1 MQLKKR
7 IIGIDTRDLK
17 IAKTGAHTYLSELCK
32 TIQNNRADLQFEYVF
47 LDTRL
52 PIYTGPN
59 KIGKLW
65 EQLHYMIWKQITL
78 PIKAWQKGC
87 SLVFCTD
94 YFVPYM
100 HLGFTTVPV
109 FHDAF
114 IWEYPSH
121 YNTYWLGIFKTFGVS
136 AAKKASAVVTVT
148 SYAKNQISKYSGI
161 DAANIVPIHIG
172 PKSSIAESSIAE
184 PQLNTATNNWEQLL
198 HKKYILHIG
207 TIEKRKNLSTL
218 ITAFELLLQNNP
230 QDLYLIIVGQKSN
243 KPTLQDDAIFEMVA
257 ASNLLKEC
265 VVFTG
270 YLSDYQTAMLY
281 KHAALYVFPSI
292 NEGFGIPILEAFAHR
307 VPVLASNNS
316 CLPEVA
322 GDAAICFD
330 PYNAN
335 ALSKLIAQT
344 LSDPALIQSLQQKG
358 TARLEHF
365 CWKKTLDA
373 LEAVFERS
381 LNNAKAQ

>member
-1 MQLKKR
+1 MQVKKQK
-7 IIGIDTRDLK
+7 IGIDIRDLK

-32 TIQNNRADLQFEYVF
+32 TIKSNEPDLQFEYVF

-52 PIYTGPN
+52 PIYTGST

-65 EQLHYMIWKQITL
+65 EQLNYMIWKQLTL
-78 PIKAWQKGC
+78 PFKAWKKGC

-121 YNTYWLGIFKTFGVS
+121 YNKYWLGLFKTFGVS
-136 AAKKASAVVTVT
+136 AAKKASAIVTVT
-148 SYAKNQISKYSGI
+148 SYAKQQIATYSSI
-161 DAANIVPIHIG
+161 DAAKIVPIHIG
-172 PKSSIAESSIAE
+172 PKSSIAHNELETGLDHNLE
-184 PQLNTATNNWEQLL
+184 PLLN
-198 HKKYILHIG
+198 KKYILHVG
-207 TIEKRKNLSTL
+207 TIEKRKNLTTL
-218 ITAFELLLQNNP
+218 LKAFEQLLQNNT

-243 KPTLQDDAIFEMVA
+243 KPTLKDDAVFEMVA
-257 ASNLLKEC
+257 ASSLLKEH
-265 VVFTG
+265 VIFTG
-270 YLSDYQTAMLY
+270 YLTDSQTATIY
-281 KHAALYVFPSI
+281 KHAVLYVFPSV

-322 GDAAICFD
+322 GNAAISFD
-330 PYNAN
+330 PYNPD
-335 ALSKLIAQT
+335 ALSTLIEQT
-344 LSDPALIQSLQQKG
+344 LQDQALLESLQQKG
-358 TARLEHF
+358 TERLTHF
-365 CWKKTLDA
+365 TWVKTLTA

-381 LNNAKAQ
+381 IHY

>member
-1 MQLKKR
+1 MQQKKR

-47 LDTRL
+47 LDTSI
-52 PIYTGPN
+52 PIYTGSS

-65 EQLHYMIWKQITL
+65 EQLNYLIWKQITL

-94 YFVPYM
+94 YFVPYI
-100 HLGFTTVPV
+100 HLGYTTVPV

-121 YNTYWLGIFKTFGVS
+121 YNTYWLGLFKTFGVS

-148 SYAKNQISKYSGI
+148 SYAKDQIAKYSGI
-161 DAANIVPIHIG
+161 NAANIVPIHIG
-172 PKSSIAESSIAE
+172 PKSSIAE
-184 PQLNTATNNWEQLL
+184 PQQNTATNNYEQLL
-198 HKKYILHIG
+198 NKKYILHVG

-218 ITAFELLLQNNP
+218 IAAFELLLQNNP
-230 QDLYLIIVGQKSN
+230 QEIYLVIVGQKSN
-243 KPTLQDDAIFEMVA
+243 KPTLQDDTIFEMVA
-257 ASNLLKEC
+257 ASTLLKER

-270 YLSDYQTAMLY
+270 YLSDSETATLY
-281 KHAALYVFPSI
+281 KHAALYVFPSV
-292 NEGFGIPILEAFAHR
+292 NEGFGIPILEAFAHQ

-322 GDAAICFD
+322 ENAAICFD
-330 PYNAN
+330 PYNAV

-344 LSDPALIQSLQQKG
+344 LNNPALIQSLQQKG
-358 TARLEHF
+358 TERLTHF
-365 CWKKTLDA
+365 SWRKTLVA

-381 LNNAKAQ
+381 INNAKAQ

>member
-1 MQLKKR
+1 MQQKKR

-32 TIQNNRADLQFEYVF
+32 TIQNNQADLQFEYVF

-52 PIYTGPN
+52 PIYTGSN

-65 EQLHYMIWKQITL
+65 EQLNYLIWKQITL

-94 YFVPYM
+94 YFVPYI
-100 HLGFTTVPV
+100 HLGFSTVPV

-121 YNTYWLGIFKTFGVS
+121 YNTYWLGLFKTLGVS

-148 SYAKNQISKYSGI
+148 SYAKDQIAKYSGI
-161 DAANIVPIHIG
+161 DASNIVPIHIG
-172 PKSSIAESSIAE
+172 PKSSIAE
-184 PQLNTATNNWEQLL
+184 PQQNTATNNYEHLL
-198 HKKYILHIG
+198 NKKYILHVG

-230 QDLYLIIVGQKSN
+230 QEIYLVIVGQKSN

-257 ASNLLKEC
+257 ASNLLKER

-270 YLSDYQTAMLY
+270 YLSDSETAVLY
-281 KHAALYVFPSI
+281 KHAGLYVFPSV

-316 CLPEVA
+316 CLPEVTSN
-322 GDAAICFD
+322 AAICFD
-330 PYNAN
+330 PYNVV
-335 ALSKLIAQT
+335 ALSTLIAQT
-344 LSDPALIQSLQQKG
+344 LNDPALIQSLQQKG
-358 TARLEHF
+358 TERLTHF
-365 CWKKTLDA
+365 SWRKTLDA

-381 LNNAKAQ
+381 IDY

>member
-1 MQLKKR
+1 MQLKKQK
-7 IIGIDTRDLK
+7 IGIDIRDLK

-32 TIQNNRADLQFEYVF
+32 AIKSNEEDLQFEYVF

-52 PIYTGPN
+52 PIYTGSS

-65 EQLHYMIWKQITL
+65 EQVNYIFWKQITL
-78 PIKAWQKGC
+78 PIKAWLTGC

-121 YNTYWLGIFKTFGVS
+121 YNKYWLGLFKTFGVS

-148 SYAKNQISKYSGI
+148 SYAKDQIAKYSGI
-161 DAANIVPIHIG
+161 DSANIIPIHIG
-172 PKSSIAESSIAE
+172 PKSSIAENEFGAVVDHIVE
-184 PQLNTATNNWEQLL
+184 PLL
-198 HKKYILHIG
+198 QKKYILHVG
-207 TIEKRKNLSTL
+207 TIEKRKNLTTL
-218 ITAFELLLQNNP
+218 LKAFELYLQHNT

-243 KPTLQDDAIFEMVA
+243 KPTLKDDAVFEMVA
-257 ASNLLKEC
+257 ASSLLKEH
-265 VVFTG
+265 VIFTG
-270 YLSDYQTAMLY
+270 FLSDSQTAQLY
-281 KHAALYVFPSI
+281 KHAVLYVFPSV
-292 NEGFGIPILEAFAHR
+292 NEGFGIPILEAFAHK
-307 VPVLASNNS
+307 VPVLVSNNS

-322 GDAAICFD
+322 GNAAIGFD
-330 PYNAN
+330 PYNPDS
-335 ALSKLIAQT
+335 LSTLIAKTLNDTALLQT
-344 LSDPALIQSLQQKG
+344 LQEKG
-358 TARLEHF
+358 TERLKHF
-365 CWKKTLDA
+365 TWGKTLNA

-381 LNNAKAQ
+381 INKS

>member
-1 MQLKKR
+1 MQQKKR

-32 TIQNNRADLQFEYVF
+32 TIQNNRADLQFDYVF
-47 LDTRL
+47 IDTCL
-52 PIYTGPN
+52 PIYTGTN

-65 EQLHYMIWKQITL
+65 EQLNYIIWKQITL

-114 IWEYPSH
+114 FWEYPSH
-121 YNTYWLGIFKTFGVS
+121 YNKLWLGLFNTIGVS

-148 SYAKNQISKYSGI
+148 SYAKDQIVKYSGI
-161 DAANIVPIHIG
+161 DATKIIPIHIG
-172 PKSSIAESSIAE
+172 PKSSIAE
-184 PQLNTATNNWEQLL
+184 PQQYTALNNYEHLL
-198 HKKYILHIG
+198 NKKYILHVG
-207 TIEKRKNLSTL
+207 TIEKRKNLATL

-230 QDLYLIIVGQKSN
+230 QEIFLVIVGQKSN

-257 ASNLLKEC
+257 ASSLLKEH

-270 YLSDYQTAMLY
+270 YLSDNQTATLY

-292 NEGFGIPILEAFAHR
+292 NEGFGIPILEAFAHK
-307 VPVLASNNS
+307 VPVLVSNNS

-322 GDAAICFD
+322 DNAAITFD
-330 PYNAN
+330 PTNAN
-335 ALSKLIAQT
+335 ALGTLIAQT
-344 LSDPALIQSLQQKG
+344 LNDPALIQVLQQKG
-358 TARLEHF
+358 TERLKHF
-365 CWKKTLDA
+365 SWKKTLDA
-373 LEAVFERS
+373 LEAVFQRS
-381 LNNAKAQ
+381 INS

>member
-1 MQLKKR
+1 MQLKKQK
-7 IIGIDTRDLK
+7 IGIDIRDLK

-32 TIQNNRADLQFEYVF
+32 AIKNSEQDLKFEYVF
-47 LDTRL
+47 LDSRL
-52 PIYTGPN
+52 PVYTGSS

-65 EQLHYMIWKQITL
+65 EQVNYIFWKQVTL
-78 PIKAWQKGC
+78 PIKAWVNGC
-87 SLVFCTD
+87 KLVFCTD

-121 YNTYWLGIFKTFGVS
+121 YNKYWLGLFKSFGVS

-148 SYAKNQISKYSGI
+148 SYAKNQIAKYSGI

-172 PKSSIAESSIAE
+172 PKSSIAEA
-184 PQLNTATNNWEQLL
+184 QLNTATNNWEQLL
-198 HKKYILHIG
+198 QKKYILHVG

-230 QDLYLIIVGQKSN
+230 QEIYLVIVGQKSN
-243 KPTLQDDAIFEMVA
+243 KPTLHDDAIFEMVA
-257 ASNLLKEC
+257 ASNLLKER

-270 YLSDYQTAMLY
+270 YLSDIETAVLY
-281 KHAALYVFPSI
+281 KHAALYVFPSV
-292 NEGFGIPILEAFAHR
+292 NEGFGIPLLEAFSHQ
-307 VPVLASNNS
+307 VPVLAANNS

-322 GDAAICFD
+322 GNAAITFD
-330 PYNAN
+330 PYNAV
-335 ALSKLIAQT
+335 ALSKLMVDT
-344 LSDPALIQSLQQKG
+344 LNDPALLQSLQQKG
-358 TARLEHF
+358 KERLTHF
-365 CWKKTLDA
+365 SWRKTLDA

-381 LNNAKAQ
+381 IDY

>member
-1 MQLKKR
+1 
-7 IIGIDTRDLK
+7 
-17 IAKTGAHTYLSELCK
+17 LSELCK
-32 TIQNNRADLQFEYVF
+32 AIKSNEQDLQFEYVF

-52 PIYTGPN
+52 PIYTGSS

-65 EQLHYMIWKQITL
+65 EQVNYIFWKQITL
-78 PIKAWQKGC
+78 PIKAWLTGC

-121 YNTYWLGIFKTFGVS
+121 YNKYWLGLFKTFGVS

-148 SYAKNQISKYSGI
+148 SYAKDQIAKYSGI

-172 PKSSIAESSIAE
+172 PKSSIAENEFSAGIDHIVE
-184 PQLNTATNNWEQLL
+184 PLL
-198 HKKYILHIG
+198 QKKYILHVG
-207 TIEKRKNLSTL
+207 TIEKRKNLTTL
-218 ITAFELLLQNNP
+218 LKAFELHLQHNS

-243 KPTLQDDAIFEMVA
+243 KPTLKDDAVFEMVA
-257 ASNLLKEC
+257 ASSLLKEH
-265 VVFTG
+265 VIFTG
-270 YLSDYQTAMLY
+270 FLSDSQTATLY
-281 KHAALYVFPSI
+281 KHAALYVFPSV
-292 NEGFGIPILEAFAHR
+292 NEGFGIPILEAFANK
-307 VPVLASNNS
+307 VPVLVSNNS

-322 GDAAICFD
+322 GNAAIGFD
-330 PYNAN
+330 PYNPDS
-335 ALSKLIAQT
+335 LSTLIAKTLNDTALLQT
-344 LSDPALIQSLQQKG
+344 LQEKG
-358 TARLEHF
+358 TERLKHF
-365 CWKKTLDA
+365 TWGKTLNA

-381 LNNAKAQ
+381 INKS

>member
-1 MQLKKR
+1 MQQKKR

-32 TIQNNRADLQFEYVF
+32 TIQKNKANLQFKYVF
-47 LDTRL
+47 IDTCL
-52 PIYTGPN
+52 PIYTGTN

-65 EQLHYMIWKQITL
+65 EQLNYIIWKQITL

-100 HLGFTTVPV
+100 HLGYTTVPV

-114 IWEYPSH
+114 FWEYPTH
-121 YNTYWLGIFKTFGVS
+121 YNKFWLGLFKTIGVT
-136 AAKKASAVVTVT
+136 AAKKSSAIVTVT
-148 SYAKNQISKYSGI
+148 NYAKQQIAKYSGI
-161 DAANIVPIHIG
+161 DATKIIPIHIG
-172 PKSSIAESSIAE
+172 PKSSIAE
-184 PQLNTATNNWEQLL
+184 PQLSTATNNYEHLL
-198 HKKYILHIG
+198 NKKYILHVG
-207 TIEKRKNLSTL
+207 TIEKRKNLATL
-218 ITAFELLLQNNP
+218 ITAFEGLLQNNP
-230 QDLYLIIVGQKSN
+230 QEIYLVIVGQKSN

-257 ASNLLKEC
+257 ASSLLKEH

-270 YLSDYQTAMLY
+270 YLSDNQTARLY

-292 NEGFGIPILEAFAHR
+292 NEGFGIPILEAFAHK
-307 VPVLASNNS
+307 VPVLVSNNS

-322 GDAAICFD
+322 DNAAITFD
-330 PYNAN
+330 PHNAN
-335 ALSKLIAQT
+335 ALGTLIAQT
-344 LSDPALIQSLQQKG
+344 LNNPALIQLLQQKG
-358 TARLEHF
+358 TERLTHF
-365 CWKKTLDA
+365 SWKKTLDA

-381 LNNAKAQ
+381 INHVKEQ

>member
-1 MQLKKR
+1 MQLKKQK
-7 IIGIDTRDLK
+7 IGIDIRDLK

-32 TIQNNRADLQFEYVF
+32 AIKNSEQDLQFEYVF

-52 PIYTGPN
+52 PVYTGSS

-65 EQLHYMIWKQITL
+65 EQVNYIFWKQITL
-78 PIKAWQKGC
+78 PIKAWLTGC

-121 YNTYWLGIFKTFGVS
+121 YNKYWLGLFKTFGVS

-148 SYAKNQISKYSGI
+148 SYAKDQIAKYSGI
-161 DAANIVPIHIG
+161 DAANIVSIHIG
-172 PKSSIAESSIAE
+172 PKSSIAENEFSAGIDHIVE
-184 PQLNTATNNWEQLL
+184 PLL
-198 HKKYILHIG
+198 QKKYILHVG
-207 TIEKRKNLSTL
+207 TIEKRKNLTTL
-218 ITAFELLLQNNP
+218 LKAFELLLQNNT

-243 KPTLQDDAIFEMVA
+243 KPTLKDEAVFEMVA
-257 ASNLLKEC
+257 ASSLLKER

-270 YLSDYQTAMLY
+270 YLTDSQTAQLY
-281 KHAALYVFPSI
+281 KHAALYVFPSV
-292 NEGFGIPILEAFAHR
+292 NEGFGIPILEAFAHK
-307 VPVLASNNS
+307 VPVLVSNNS

-322 GDAAICFD
+322 GNAAIGFD
-330 PYNAN
+330 PYNPD
-335 ALSKLIAQT
+335 ALSTLIAQT
-344 LSDPALIQSLQQKG
+344 LNDTALLQSLQQKG
-358 TARLEHF
+358 SERLTHF
-365 CWKKTLDA
+365 TWGKTLNA
-373 LEAVFERS
+373 LESVFERS
-381 LNNAKAQ
+381 INKS

>member
-1 MQLKKR
+1 MQQKKR

-32 TIQNNRADLQFEYVF
+32 TIQNSRADLQFDYVF
-47 LDTRL
+47 LDTCL
-52 PIYTGPN
+52 PIYTGTN
-59 KIGKLW
+59 KFGKLW
-65 EQLHYMIWKQITL
+65 EQLNYIIWKQITL

-100 HLGFTTVPV
+100 HLGFSTVPV

-114 IWEYPSH
+114 FWEYPTH
-121 YNTYWLGIFKTFGVS
+121 YNRFWLGLFKTLGVT
-136 AAKKASAVVTVT
+136 AAKKSSAVVTVT
-148 SYAKNQISKYSGI
+148 SYAKDQIAKYSGI
-161 DAANIVPIHIG
+161 DAAKIIPIHIG
-172 PKSSIAESSIAE
+172 PKSSIAE
-184 PQLNTATNNWEQLL
+184 PQLSTATNNYEHLL
-198 HKKYILHIG
+198 NKKYILHVG
-207 TIEKRKNLSTL
+207 TIEKRKNLATL

-230 QDLYLIIVGQKSN
+230 QEIYLVIVGQKSN

-257 ASNLLKEC
+257 ASSLLKEH

-270 YLSDYQTAMLY
+270 YLSDNQTATLY

-292 NEGFGIPILEAFAHR
+292 NEGFGIPILEAFAHK
-307 VPVLASNNS
+307 VPVLVSNNS

-322 GDAAICFD
+322 DNAAITFD
-330 PYNAN
+330 PTNAN
-335 ALSKLIAQT
+335 ALGTLIAQT
-344 LSDPALIQSLQQKG
+344 LNDPALIQSLQQKG
-358 TARLEHF
+358 TERLTHF
-365 CWKKTLDA
+365 SWRKTLDA

-381 LNNAKAQ
+381 INHVKEQ

>member
-1 MQLKKR
+1 MQQKKR

-32 TIQNNRADLQFEYVF
+32 TIQNNTADLQFEYVF
-47 LDTRL
+47 LDTCL
-52 PIYTGPN
+52 PIYTGTN

-65 EQLHYMIWKQITL
+65 EQLNYLIWKQVTL

-100 HLGFTTVPV
+100 HLSFTTVPV

-114 IWEYPSH
+114 FWEYPSH
-121 YNTYWLGIFKTFGVS
+121 YNRFWLGLFNTIGVS
-136 AAKKASAVVTVT
+136 AAKKSSAIVTVT
-148 SYAKNQISKYSGI
+148 NYAKQQIAKHSGI
-161 DAANIVPIHIG
+161 DAAKIIPIHIG
-172 PKSSIAESSIAE
+172 PKSSIAE
-184 PQLNTATNNWEQLL
+184 PQQNTAINNYEQLL
-198 HKKYILHIG
+198 NKKYILHVG
-207 TIEKRKNLSTL
+207 TIEKRKNLATL

-230 QDLYLIIVGQKSN
+230 QEIYLVIVGQKSN
-243 KPTLQDDAIFEMVA
+243 KPTLQDDAIFELVA
-257 ASNLLKEC
+257 ASSLLKEH

-270 YLSDYQTAMLY
+270 YLSDNQTATLY

-307 VPVLASNNS
+307 VPVLVSNNS

-322 GDAAICFD
+322 DNAAICFD
-330 PYNAN
+330 PTNPT

-344 LSDPALIQSLQQKG
+344 LNDPALIQSLQQRG
-358 TARLEHF
+358 AERLKHF

-373 LEAVFERS
+373 LEAVFQRS
-381 LNNAKAQ
+381 INR

>member
-1 MQLKKR
+1 MQQKKQ

-47 LDTRL
+47 IDTYL
-52 PIYTGPN
+52 PIYTGTN

-65 EQLHYMIWKQITL
+65 EQLNYLIWKQITL

-87 SLVFCTD
+87 SVVFCTD
-94 YFVPYM
+94 YFVPYI

-121 YNTYWLGIFKTFGVS
+121 YNKYWLGLFKTFGVS

-148 SYAKNQISKYSGI
+148 SYAKDQIAKYSGI

-172 PKSSIAESSIAE
+172 PKSSIAEASTNKLE
-184 PQLNTATNNWEQLL
+184 VTRQNTATNNYEHLL
-198 HKKYILHIG
+198 NKKYILHVG
-207 TIEKRKNLSTL
+207 TIEKRKNLATL

-230 QDLYLIIVGQKSN
+230 QEIYLVIVGQKSN

-257 ASNLLKEC
+257 ASTLLKER

-270 YLSDYQTAMLY
+270 YLSDNETATLY
-281 KHAALYVFPSI
+281 KHAALYIFPSV
-292 NEGFGIPILEAFAHR
+292 NEGFGIPILEAFAHK

-322 GDAAICFD
+322 GNAAICFD

-335 ALSKLIAQT
+335 ALST
-344 LSDPALIQSLQQKG
+344 LMADTLNDPALIQSLQQKG
-358 TARLEHF
+358 TERLAHF
-365 CWKKTLDA
+365 SWRKTLDA

-381 LNNAKAQ
+381 IDY

>member
-1 MQLKKR
+1 MQLKKQK
-7 IIGIDTRDLK
+7 IGIDIRDLK

-32 TIQNNRADLQFEYVF
+32 AIKNSEQDLQFEYVF

-52 PIYTGPN
+52 PVYTGSS

-65 EQLHYMIWKQITL
+65 EQVNYIFWKQITL
-78 PIKAWQKGC
+78 PIKAWLTGC

-114 IWEYPSH
+114 IWEYPNH
-121 YNTYWLGIFKTFGVS
+121 YNKYWLGLFKTFGVS

-148 SYAKNQISKYSGI
+148 SYAKDQIAKYSGI

-172 PKSSIAESSIAE
+172 PKSSIAENEFGAGIDHIVE
-184 PQLNTATNNWEQLL
+184 PLL
-198 HKKYILHIG
+198 QKKYILHVG
-207 TIEKRKNLSTL
+207 TIEKRKNLTTL
-218 ITAFELLLQNNP
+218 LKAFELLLQNNP

-243 KPTLQDDAIFEMVA
+243 KPTLKDDAVFEMVA
-257 ASNLLKEC
+257 ASSLLKER

-270 YLSDYQTAMLY
+270 YLSDSQTAQLY
-281 KHAALYVFPSI
+281 KHAVLYVFPSV
-292 NEGFGIPILEAFAHR
+292 NEGFGIPILEAFANK
-307 VPVLASNNS
+307 VPVLISNNS
-316 CLPEVA
+316 CLSEVA
-322 GDAAICFD
+322 GNAAIGFD
-330 PYNAN
+330 PYNPD
-335 ALSKLIAQT
+335 ALSTIIAKTLNDTALLQT
-344 LSDPALIQSLQQKG
+344 LQEKG
-358 TARLEHF
+358 TERLKHF
-365 CWKKTLDA
+365 TWGKTLNA

-381 LNNAKAQ
+381 INKS